1 MTLSHTMSFWFRL
14 IKRIRCLTVQKS
26 KKIEKFLGLVSDEQS
41 NLLEKCNGD
50 KTMKNGVN
58 ALENCFKNA
67 PKIA

>member
-41 NLLEKCNGD
+41 NLLEK
-50 KTMKNGVN
+50 
-58 ALENCFKNA
+58 
-67 PKIA
+67 I

>member
-1 MTLSHTMSFWFRL
+1 MSFWFRL

-26 KKIEKFLGLVSDEQS
+26 KKIENFLGLVSDEQS

-58 ALENCFKNA
+58 TQESCFENA